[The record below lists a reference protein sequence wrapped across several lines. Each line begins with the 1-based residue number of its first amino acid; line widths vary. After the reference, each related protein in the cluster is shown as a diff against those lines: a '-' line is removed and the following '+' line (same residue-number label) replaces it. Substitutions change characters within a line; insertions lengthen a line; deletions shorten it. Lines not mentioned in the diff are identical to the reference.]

1 MGHRCFPAWLADV
14 PHLDA
19 ALASRVHVLG
29 GVGHGDRADNI
40 AVGKGVDLSYVSR
53 DTRPD
58 EGVCGEGHCSCLSL
72 SVHVERV
79 GPATVEVSL
88 LSLPAL

>member
-19 ALASRVHVLG
+19 ALASCVHVLG
-29 GVGHGDRADNI
+29 GVGHGDGADNI
-40 AVGKGVDLSYVSR
+40 AMRKGVDLSYMSR

>member
-29 GVGHGDRADNI
+29 GVGHGDGADNFT
-40 AVGKGVDLSYVSR
+40 VGKSVDLAAASWDPLGGQSVVGEGYRLQLVVS
-53 DTRPD
+53 THM
-58 EGVCGEGHCSCLSL
+58 EGVGGF
-72 SVHVERV
+72 
-79 GPATVEVSL
+79 
-88 LSLPAL
+88 